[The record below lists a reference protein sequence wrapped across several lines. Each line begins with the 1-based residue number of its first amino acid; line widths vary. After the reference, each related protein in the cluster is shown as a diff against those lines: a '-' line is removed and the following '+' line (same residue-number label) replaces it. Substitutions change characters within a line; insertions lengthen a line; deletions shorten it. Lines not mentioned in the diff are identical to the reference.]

1 VIDLV
6 ELRRDLHAHPEL
18 ARQERR
24 TTDVVVDVLQN
35 AGLKPRVLASGT
47 GLICDV
53 GSQSGPTIA
62 LRADLDA
69 LPVQDQKS
77 VSYRSTTPG
86 VAHACGHDAHT
97 TILTGVA
104 LQLVGRASLNG
115 TVRLI
120 FQPAEESPMSG
131 ALDVIAEG
139 GLEQVDA
146 IFALHC
152 DPSNRVGHIGTRVGA
167 ITSAQDR
174 IGISLHGPGGHS
186 ARPDL
191 TPNPIDVM
199 ARLITSLPDVVNK
212 QLSAGQKIAIGFG
225 SVSSQGVANAI
236 PSHVEATGTVRIP
249 DAELWPEAPRLVE
262 EAVATIVSGCGL
274 QSELGYQRVC
284 PAVVNDFDATS
295 VLLSAARELVGAA
308 CTYEA
313 PQSLGGEDFAWYLR
327 HVPGA
332 LARLGVRIP
341 TTDQQ
346 VDLHSGFFDIDERAI
361 PIGVDLLVDTA
372 VAALQAYS
380 RQRTR

>member
-1 VIDLV
+1 MIDLV

-24 TTDVVVDVLQN
+24 TTEVVTDLLLT

-53 GSQSGPTIA
+53 GSQLGPTIA
-62 LRADLDA
+62 LRADMDA
-69 LPVQDQKS
+69 LPIHDKKS

-86 VAHACGHDAHT
+86 VSHACGHDVHT
-97 TILTGVA
+97 TILAGVA
-104 LQLVGRASLNG
+104 FRLAGLARLRG

-139 GLEQVDA
+139 GLEEVDA

-152 DPSNRVGHIGTRVGA
+152 DPSNRVGHVGTRAGE

-174 IGISLHGPGGHS
+174 ISIYLHGPGGHS

-191 TPNPIDVM
+191 TPNPIDVIGT
-199 ARLITSLPDVVNK
+199 LITSLSRIVNDN
-212 QLSAGQKIAIGFG
+212 LSAGQRIAIGFG
-225 SVSSQGVANAI
+225 SISSQGVANAI
-236 PSHVEATGTVRIP
+236 PSHAEASGTVRIP
-249 DAELWPEAPRLVE
+249 DAELWPEAPRLVK
-262 EAVATIVSGCGL
+262 EAVATIVSKGGL
-274 QSELGYQRVC
+274 QSELEYQRVC
-284 PAVVNDFDATS
+284 PAVVNDLDATS
-295 VLLSAARELVGAA
+295 VLLGAARELVGAA
-308 CTYEA
+308 RTYEA
-313 PQSLGGEDFAWYLR
+313 PQSLGGEDFAWYLQ

-332 LARLGVRIP
+332 LARLGVRPP
-341 TTDQQ
+341 TSDLQ

-361 PIGVDLLVDTA
+361 PIGVDLLVNTA
-372 VAALQAYS
+372 VAALEAYS
-380 RQRTR
+380 R

>member
-24 TTDVVVDVLQN
+24 TTEVIADVLQT

-47 GLICDV
+47 GLICDI
-53 GSQSGPTIA
+53 GPRLGPTIA

-69 LPVQDQKS
+69 LPIQDKKS
-77 VSYRSTTPG
+77 VSYRSTMPG
-86 VAHACGHDAHT
+86 VAHACGHDVHT
-97 TILTGVA
+97 TILAGVA
-104 LQLVGRASLNG
+104 LQLAGAARLTG

-139 GLEQVDA
+139 GLEDVDA

-152 DPSNRVGHIGTRVGA
+152 DPSNRVGHIGTRVGG

-191 TPNPIDVM
+191 TPNPINVIGT
-199 ARLITSLPDVVNK
+199 LITSLSRVVNEN
-212 QLSAGQKIAIGFG
+212 LAPGQKIAIGFG
-225 SVSSQGVANAI
+225 SIGSQGVANAI
-236 PSHVEATGTVRIP
+236 PSQADASGTVRIP
-249 DAELWPEAPRLVE
+249 NAELWPEVPRLVE
-262 EAVATIVSGCGL
+262 EAVATIVSGSGL
-274 QSELGYQRVC
+274 QSELEYQRVC
-284 PAVVNDFDATS
+284 PAVVNDLDATS
-295 VLLSAARELVGAA
+295 LLLGVAGELVGTAS
-308 CTYEA
+308 TYEA

-332 LARLGVRIP
+332 LARLGVRPP
-341 TTDQQ
+341 TADQQ
-346 VDLHSGFFDIDERAI
+346 VDLHSGMFDIDERAI
-361 PIGVDLLVDTA
+361 PIGVDFMTNTA
-372 VAALQAYS
+372 VAAIERYS
-380 RQRTR
+380 